1 MNKNSYDYETEP
13 PARSSFL
20 TVLCILT
27 FIGSGW
33 GILSSA
39 WTFSTASE
47 TASIFKEPRQSNNES
62 ANIDSAQLNRS
73 RARSAF
79 EKKMKTSFSDLLTA
93 DHIRKSAIGTIV
105 AALFTLLGAL
115 LMWRLKRIGF
125 YLYIA
130 GVLVALIFPFYL
142 YNNNFLAAGM
152 SAVSSF
158 FGLIF
163 IALYALN
170 FKSLKSN

>member
-47 TASIFKEPRQSNNES
+47 TASIFKETRQSNNES

-79 EKKMKTSFSDLLTA
+79 EKKMKTSFS
-93 DHIRKSAIGTIV
+93 
-105 AALFTLLGAL
+105 
-115 LMWRLKRIGF
+115 
-125 YLYIA
+125 YIA

-152 SAVSSF
+152 SALSSF